1 MNPMNPLGVVGW
13 ACPDCKGWT
22 RCNDDCICP
31 ACYKDRHADNFANSL
46 GQWSA
51 FAPMLHDLNDADIP
65 WSWSTSLAQPTV
77 HSVEITIGDNAL
89 VELFHRGSEFIAEF
103 CEYNKRDNA
112 WEVKYDTHDRQAYK
126 ITSWINEF
134 R

>member
-1 MNPMNPLGVVGW
+1 MNPINPLAAIGW

-31 ACYKDRHADNFANSL
+31 ACYKDRHADSYVNSL
-46 GQWSA
+46 GQWAA
-51 FAPMLHDLNDADIP
+51 FAPMMHALNEIEIA
-65 WSWSTSLAQPTV
+65 WNWSTSLAQPTV
-77 HSVEITIGDNAL
+77 HSLEISLDEKSL
-89 VELFHRGSEFIAEF
+89 VEVFHRGSEFIAEF

-112 WEVKYDTHDRQAYK
+112 WEVKYDTHNNQPHK
-126 ITSWINEF
+126 ITSWINDF